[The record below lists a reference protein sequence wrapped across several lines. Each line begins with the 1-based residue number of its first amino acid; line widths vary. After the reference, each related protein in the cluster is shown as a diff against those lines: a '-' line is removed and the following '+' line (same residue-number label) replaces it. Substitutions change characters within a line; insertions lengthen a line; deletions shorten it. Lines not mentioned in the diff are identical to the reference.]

1 MDSKEQQPTTE
12 ISTETTPWDDLAT
25 EVAETDE
32 AIGEE
37 PEPEPKPT
45 PKCLEG
51 IEQIQ
56 EQEGTIVTREQLGT
70 IIEAPCLPACI
81 ALYDKNIRTV
91 SSSANQRNNGENAPA
106 NIHIDYDY
114 LSDRNKAIAQ
124 QLVDEGLIEQF
135 DTSNPP
141 KSLHEGHRI
150 HLDVPLTQDDT
161 AESITAKFMVLVDRF
176 EEQDVMFGR
185 YDGKEAIIDAI
196 RTYFEHDIE
205 DDSVLVRDE
214 NGEIDYIA
222 SYQKLYGEEEDI
234 ITFAE
239 EWYSAKYDK
248 ETDAFWANEELLEK
262 HKKYVAEHPEAK

>member
-25 EVAETDE
+25 GVSETDE
-32 AIGEE
+32 VIDE
-37 PEPEPKPT
+37 EPEPKPT
-45 PKCLEG
+45 LKCLEG
-51 IEQIQ
+51 VEQIQ

-81 ALYDKNIRTV
+81 ALYDKNIRTM

-141 KSLHEGHRI
+141 KKIHEGHRV

-176 EEQDVMFGR
+176 EEQDVMFGH

-196 RTYFEHDIE
+196 RTYFERDVKDE
-205 DDSVLVRDE
+205 SALVRDE

-222 SYQKLYGEEEDI
+222 SYNKLYGEEEDV
-234 ITFAE
+234 ITFVE
-239 EWYSAKYDK
+239 SWYSAKYDK
-248 ETDAFWANEELLEK
+248 ETDAFWVNEELLEK
-262 HKKYVAEHPEAK
+262 HKKYLAEHPEAE